1 MLSKRK
7 NRFLVLWCC
16 GRRSPVLPDVL
27 GPVRFPQLMVIAR
40 GSWGRSFRRQQGAGS
55 LLASPKP
62 TFAQVDTEVA
72 ALLAK
77 RKALTA
83 GLVVAEDTVACLR
96 RQDMALSE
104 TLITFRHQEPERRKM
119 PTVVKHTRSKEGFR
133 MGAAE
138 SRALQGPYRFSPT
151 TAPLHH
157 ARQPEFSR
165 SRDQAGVGA
174 R

>member
-27 GPVRFPQLMVIAR
+27 GPVRFPQLMIIVR

-138 SRALQGPYRFSPT
+138 GRALQGPYRFSPT